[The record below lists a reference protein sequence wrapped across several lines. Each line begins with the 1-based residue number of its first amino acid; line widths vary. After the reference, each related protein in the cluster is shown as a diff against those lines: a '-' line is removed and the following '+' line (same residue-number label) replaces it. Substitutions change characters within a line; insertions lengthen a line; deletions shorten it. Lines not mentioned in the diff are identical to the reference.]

1 MITVVLVAVLAVLL
15 THFLWRRKNH
25 FQLLARNGI
34 PTPKYHWLLGHM
46 EQTFYSPGKRSVV
59 EVKHEWLQ
67 LYGKVCGFYSG
78 AIPRVLVAD
87 LDMLKHI
94 LVKDINNFVNRS
106 FFGTDKKMLIFLRDQ
121 QWKDVRRIM
130 TPVFSSAKMKKMM
143 PLMGGCVEELM
154 DMYETAADSGQPI
167 DMMEAFQCLTMDVIN
182 RCAITLDI
190 NCIKNPKNEVLA
202 FMRKY
207 VSQPIPCIFKFIV
220 AFPMLYD
227 LIRLLIP
234 ENKRNNITFIEEHLT
249 KVVKQRREQTQATV
263 VDGLQLL
270 VDAADAN
277 VDASKTKLT
286 DEEVVDN
293 AFLFLLAGFETTST
307 ALTYTSYL
315 LALNPDIQEKIFQE
329 VEEVVGLERAPS
341 YEDLSKLVYT
351 EAVALESTRMYPP
364 VTGFITRQAT
374 QDWQYGPYTIPAG
387 TEVEV
392 PVWSIHHN
400 PELYPQPELFK
411 PERFLPKAKKDR
423 HTMAYLGFGG
433 GPRNCLGL
441 RFALM
446 EMKLVL
452 SSVIQRFY
460 IKPCSHTKVPL
471 TLVTRNV
478 FTNPDEGVWLTLHRR
493 TTDLPHHYEPPTQV
507 LYNRLCQV
515 PLTK

>member
-1 MITVVLVAVLAVLL
+1 MASRHPNTTGSWVTWSKHSTAP
-15 THFLWRRKNH
+15 
-25 FQLLARNGI
+25 AR
-34 PTPKYHWLLGHM
+34 
-46 EQTFYSPGKRSVV
+46 
-59 EVKHEWLQ
+59 
-67 LYGKVCGFYSG
+67 FYSG

-106 FFGTDKKMLIFLRDQ
+106 
-121 QWKDVRRIM
+121 
-130 TPVFSSAKMKKMM
+130 MM

-286 DEEVVDN
+286 
-293 AFLFLLAGFETTST
+293 
-307 ALTYTSYL
+307 
-315 LALNPDIQEKIFQE
+315 
-329 VEEVVGLERAPS
+329 
-341 YEDLSKLVYT
+341 
-351 EAVALESTRMYPP
+351 

-493 TTDLPHHYEPPTQV
+493 TTDLPHHYQPPTQGTA
-507 LYNRLCQV
+507 LADEQV
-515 PLTK
+515 VYMDTTLVRHPNDNAAAVVGPC